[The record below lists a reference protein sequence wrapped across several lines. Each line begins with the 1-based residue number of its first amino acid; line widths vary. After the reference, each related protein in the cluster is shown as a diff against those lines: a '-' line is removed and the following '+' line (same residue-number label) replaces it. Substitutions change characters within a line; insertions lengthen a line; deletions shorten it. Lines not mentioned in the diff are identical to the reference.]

1 MSDIKIP
8 MHTLIQASGR
18 LLRATLLFC
27 GLSSAAMGA
36 QTAATPLPGN
46 YKTIFENPD
55 VLVMHVHYGAHE
67 FVPMH
72 DHSAYP
78 TVFVY
83 MNDSGEVAIDH
94 EVPKGFRVVRPPTHT
109 GAFRIGPSM
118 AERHSVTN
126 LSDIPSDF
134 LRVELK
140 SIPLT
145 DLKEDFRGHAP
156 SPLLPGTHTEF
167 HDAAL
172 RIDRIVC
179 PSDNACSAPPA
190 AARSLLVAITSQ
202 QIQTTAGKR
211 SLELGDVMWL
221 SANDD
226 KTLRLS
232 AGAQSLRITLLDPRN
247 F

>member
-1 MSDIKIP
+1 
-8 MHTLIQASGR
+8 MHTLFQASGR
-18 LLRATLLFC
+18 VLRATLLFC
-27 GLSSAAMGA
+27 GLSCAAMGA
-36 QTAATPLPGN
+36 QTAATSLPDN
-46 YKTIFENPD
+46 YKTIFENSD

-83 MNDSGEVAIDH
+83 LNDSGEVAIDH
-94 EVPKGFRVVRPPTHT
+94 EAPKGFRVVRPPTHT

-118 AERHSVTN
+118 AERHSITN

-145 DLKEDFRGHAP
+145 DLKKDFRGHVP
-156 SPLLPGTHTEF
+156 SPLLPGTRTEF
-167 HDAAL
+167 EDPVL
-172 RIDRIVC
+172 RIDRIDC
-179 PSDNACSAPPA
+179 PSDTACSATPT
-190 AARSLLVAITSQ
+190 AARSLLVAITPQ

-211 SLELGDVMWL
+211 SLGVGDVVWL

-226 KTLRLS
+226 KALHLS
-232 AGAQSLRITLLDPRN
+232 AGAQSLRITQAWSSQLLR
-247 F
+247 